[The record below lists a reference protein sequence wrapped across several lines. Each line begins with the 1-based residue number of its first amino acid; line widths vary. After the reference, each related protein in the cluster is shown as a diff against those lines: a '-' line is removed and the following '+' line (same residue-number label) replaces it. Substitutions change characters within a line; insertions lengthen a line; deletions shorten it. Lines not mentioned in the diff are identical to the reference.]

1 VTPRYTDED
10 LLDALRS
17 FAAEHD
23 GRPPTAPE
31 ADDPETGL
39 PTAAT
44 FARRFGSWNAAIAA
58 AGFDPRFRRR
68 SDEELLDDLR
78 SLVETAGEH
87 PTAAAV
93 RDHPDMA
100 KPPTYKARFG
110 SWTEALDA
118 AGLATFDSRERADG

>member
-1 VTPRYTDED
+1 MSRGYTEED

-58 AGFDPRFRRR
+58 AGFDPRDRAAHGGGTPRRPARIRRR
-68 SDEELLDDLR
+68 DR
-78 SLVETAGEH
+78 RA
-87 PTAAAV
+87 
-93 RDHPDMA
+93 PD
-100 KPPTYKARFG
+100 RGG
-110 SWTEALDA
+110 SP
-118 AGLATFDSRERADG
+118 

>member
-1 VTPRYTDED
+1 MSRGYTNED

-23 GRPPTAPE
+23 GRPPIAPE
-31 ADDPETGL
+31 ADDRETDL

-78 SLVETAGEH
+78 EFADETGAH
-87 PTAAAV
+87 PTVAAV
-93 RDHPDMA
+93 RAHPDMA
-100 KPPTYKARFG
+100 KPPTYRARFG
-110 SWTEALDA
+110 SWTEALGA
-118 AGLATFDSRERADG
+118 AGLAAFDS

>member
-1 VTPRYTDED
+1 MTPRYTDED
-10 LLDALRS
+10 LLDDLRS
-17 FAAEHD
+17 FAAEYN
-23 GRPPTAPE
+23 GRPPIAPE

-58 AGFDPRFRRR
+58 AGFDPRDRRR
-68 SDEELLDDLR
+68 TEEELLDDLR
-78 SLVETAGEH
+78 EFVDETGEH

-118 AGLATFDSRERADG
+118 AGLAAFDS

>member
-1 VTPRYTDED
+1 MTPRYTDED
-10 LLDALRS
+10 LLDALCS

-23 GRPPTAPE
+23 GRPPIAPE
-31 ADDPETGL
+31 ADDPETDL

-44 FARRFGSWNAAIAA
+44 FARRFGSWNVAIAA
-58 AGFDPRFRRR
+58 AGFDPRDRRR

-78 SLVETAGEH
+78 EFADETGEH

-100 KPPTYKARFG
+100 TPPTYKARFG
-110 SWTEALDA
+110 SWSEALDA
-118 AGLATFDSRERADG
+118 AGLAAFDS

>member
-1 VTPRYTDED
+1 MTPRYTDED

-58 AGFDPRFRRR
+58 AGFDPRDRGRTE
-68 SDEELLDDLR
+68 EELLDELR
-78 SLVETAGEH
+78 EFADETGAH
-87 PTAAAV
+87 PTEAAV

-110 SWTEALDA
+110 SWSETLDA
-118 AGLATFDSRERADG
+118 AGLATFDGGNP

>member
-1 VTPRYTDED
+1 MSRGYTEED

-44 FARRFGSWNAAIAA
+44 FARRFGSWNVAIAA
-58 AGFDPRFRRR
+58 AGFDPRDRRR

-78 SLVETAGEH
+78 EFADETGAH
-87 PTAAAV
+87 PTVAAV
-93 RDHPDMA
+93 RDHPDIA
-100 KPPTYKARFG
+100 APPTYKARFG
-110 SWTEALDA
+110 SWSETLDA
-118 AGLATFDSRERADG
+118 AGLATFDGGNP

>member
-10 LLDALRS
+10 LLDAMRS

-23 GRPPTAPE
+23 GRPPTAP
-31 ADDPETGL
+31 TY
-39 PTAAT
+39 
-44 FARRFGSWNAAIAA
+44 ARRFGSWNAAIAA

-68 SDEELLDDLR
+68 SDEELLDELR

-87 PTAAAV
+87 PTEAAV

-100 KPPTYKARFG
+100 NSSTYKARFG
-110 SWTEALDA
+110 SWTEALAA
-118 AGLATFDSRERADG
+118 AGLAAFDS

>member
-1 VTPRYTDED
+1 MSRGYTEED

-31 ADDPETGL
+31 ADDRETDL

-44 FARRFGSWNAAIAA
+44 FARRFESWNTALAA
-58 AGFDPRFRRR
+58 AGFEPRDRRR
-68 SDEELLDDLR
+68 TDEELLDELR
-78 SLVETAGEH
+78 EFADETGAH
-87 PTAAAV
+87 PTVAAV

-110 SWTEALDA
+110 SWSETLDA
-118 AGLATFDSRERADG
+118 AGLAAFDS

>member
-1 VTPRYTDED
+1 MTPRYTNED

-17 FAAEHD
+17 FAAEHE

-58 AGFDPRFRRR
+58 AGFDPRDRRR
-68 SDEELLDDLR
+68 TEEELLDDLR
-78 SLVETAGEH
+78 EFADETGAR
-87 PTAAAV
+87 PTVSAV
-93 RDHPDMA
+93 RDHPDIA
-100 KPPTYKARFG
+100 APPTYKARFG
-110 SWTEALDA
+110 SWTGALDA
-118 AGLATFDSRERADG
+118 AGLAAFDGGNP